1 MQKNPGK
8 TKQKQKNDKQKS
20 KQPQN
25 MAGGGEIR
33 KQKQLREISLV
44 SGVKALSI
52 FQKQKCVFYLH
63 RNYTWVTG

>member
-8 TKQKQKNDKQKS
+8 TKQKQKNDKQTKIQTTP
-20 KQPQN
+20 KH
-25 MAGGGEIR
+25 GGGEIR
-33 KQKQLREISLV
+33 KQKQLREISLA

-52 FQKQKCVFYLH
+52 FQKQKCAFYLH